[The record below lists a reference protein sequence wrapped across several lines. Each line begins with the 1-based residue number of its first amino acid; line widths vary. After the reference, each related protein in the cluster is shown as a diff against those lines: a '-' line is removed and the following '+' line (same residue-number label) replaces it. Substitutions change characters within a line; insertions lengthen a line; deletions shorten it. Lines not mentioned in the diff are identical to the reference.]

1 MDDIQTLTS
10 TTRTKKVDYEDIR
23 VKSVRILGDIKL
35 CIAWAYKFNI
45 HGEKLKD
52 DDSITVNGKT
62 MTSSEFIL
70 KLASQTGWSEYQ
82 ARRTVGTQKL
92 GSKDIVTVTR
102 LARAFAG
109 MVTKLIKKGIAKQSA
124 DMLAIKAGAVDC
136 SLPDEFCFLNSP
148 YGMTKETLA
157 EQYSN
162 LKKFFTQFDTVIAN
176 AVAKKWIDK
185 KDGSKPR
192 NWAEDFDNYVLFMGV
207 SVPK

>member
-1 MDDIQTLTS
+1 MEEIQTLTS
-10 TTRTKKVDYEDIR
+10 TTRTKKIDYEEIR
-23 VKSVRILGDIKL
+23 VKSAKLFGDVKL

-62 MTSSEFIL
+62 MTSAEFIA
-70 KLASQTGWSEYQ
+70 KLSSQAGWAEYQ
-82 ARRTVGTQKL
+82 ARRTAGTQKL
-92 GSKDIVTVTR
+92 GSKDLVTVTM

-109 MVTKLIKKGIAKQSA
+109 VVCKLIQKGVAKQSP
-124 DMLAIKAGAVDC
+124 DMLSIKAGAANC

-148 YGMTKETLA
+148 YGMTRETLA
-157 EQYSN
+157 EQYPN
-162 LKKFFTQFDTVIAN
+162 LKRFFTQFDTVIAN

-192 NWAEDFDNYVLFMGV
+192 NWSEDFDNYMLFMGV
-207 SVPK
+207 PIPK

>member
-10 TTRTKKVDYEDIR
+10 TTRTKKVDYEEIR
-23 VKSVRILGDIKL
+23 AKAVKLFGDIKL

-62 MTSSEFIL
+62 MTSAEFIL
-70 KLASQTGWSEYQ
+70 KLASQAGWSEYQ
-82 ARRTVGTQKL
+82 ARRTAGTQKL
-92 GSKDIVTVTR
+92 GSKDLVTVTR

-109 MVTKLIKKGIAKQSA
+109 MVSKLIKKGIAKQSA
-124 DMLAIKAGAVDC
+124 DMLAIKAGAADC

-162 LKKFFTQFDTVIAN
+162 LKKFFTQFDQV
-176 AVAKKWIDK
+176 K
-185 KDGSKPR
+185 
-192 NWAEDFDNYVLFMGV
+192 
-207 SVPK
+207 

>member
-1 MDDIQTLTS
+1 MEEIQSLTS
-10 TTRTKKVDYEDIR
+10 TTRTKRIDYEDVR
-23 VKSVRILGDIKL
+23 VKSVKLFGDVKL

-62 MTSSEFIL
+62 MTSAEFLL
-70 KLASQTGWSEYQ
+70 KLASQSGWSEYQ
-82 ARRTVGTQKL
+82 ARRSAGTQKL
-92 GSKDIVTVTR
+92 GSKDLVTVTR

-109 MVTKLIKKGIAKQSA
+109 MVSRLLQKGIAKQST
-124 DMLAIKAGAVDC
+124 DMLSIKAGADGC

-148 YGMTKETLA
+148 YGMTKETLT

-162 LKKFFTQFDTVIAN
+162 LKKFFTQFDIIIAN

-192 NWAEDFDNYVLFMGV
+192 NWSEDFDNYVLFMGV

>member
-10 TTRTKKVDYEDIR
+10 TTRTKKVDYEEIR
-23 VKSVRILGDIKL
+23 VKSVKLFGDIKL

-62 MTSSEFIL
+62 MTSAEFIL
-70 KLASQTGWSEYQ
+70 KLASQAGWAEYQ
-82 ARRTVGTQKL
+82 VRRTVGTQKL

-109 MVTKLIKKGIAKQSA
+109 MVSKLIKKGIAKQSA
-124 DMLAIKAGAVDC
+124 DMLSIKVGAVDC

-148 YGMTKETLA
+148 YGMTKDTLA

-192 NWAEDFDNYVLFMGV
+192 NWTEDFDNYILFMGV
-207 SVPK
+207 SIPK